1 MFEEFYEKYESEEHD
16 VIALMGRCI
25 GYGNDP
31 HCLCSYPQVLMLGVL
46 FKDSGKIES
55 RTMRLNW
62 PVWWEDLRTE
72 KGNFRFTPE
81 QVCRLKI
88 RKIKDEFAD
97 QGNAPQYCLSRVI
110 RKHVQCPELNRVLDE
125 YHKEVVLQDDV
136 LGACKLDKDLEMFES
151 DVDWCGIPITLTF
164 GVDAFAQETWYVAL
178 DAAKSVVLNRE
189 SWDRQMREFA
199 ADALIEDT
207 NYYLE
212 IEQLEGDFKP
222 LSEEDLANK
231 LYLELFDIFRNGKFR
246 AYFGFEGML
255 EDYEI
260 IINGSI
266 DDGIED
272 ATLEVR

>member
-31 HCLCSYPQVLMLGVL
+31 HCLCSFPQVLMLGVL

-62 PVWWEDLRTE
+62 PVWWKDLHTD

-81 QVCRLKI
+81 QVYRLKI

-97 QGNAPQYCLSRVI
+97 QLNGQQYCLSRVI
-110 RKHVQCPELNRVLDE
+110 RKHVPCPELNRVLEE

-151 DVDWCGIPITLTF
+151 DVDWCGIPIRLTF

-178 DAAKSVVLNRE
+178 DAAKSVVLNSE

-199 ADALIEDT
+199 AVELIEDT

-222 LSEEDLANK
+222 LREEDLANK
-231 LYLELFDIFRNGKFR
+231 LYLELFDIFRDGKFR
-246 AYFGFEGML
+246 AYLGFKDML

-260 IINGSI
+260 IISGSI
-266 DDGIED
+266 YDGIED
-272 ATLEVR
+272 ASLEVR

>member
-16 VIALMGRCI
+16 VIALMGRSI
-25 GYGNDP
+25 GYGTDP
-31 HCLCSYPQVLMLGVL
+31 DCGCNYPQVLMLGVL

-97 QGNAPQYCLSRVI
+97 QLNGQQYCLSRVI
-110 RKHVQCPELNRVLDE
+110 RKHVPCPELNRVLDE

-151 DVDWCGIPITLTF
+151 DVDWCGIPIRLTF
-164 GVDAFAQETWYVAL
+164 SVDAFDQETWDVAL

-231 LYLELFDIFRNGKFR
+231 LYLELFDIFRDGKFR

-266 DDGIED
+266 YDGIED
-272 ATLEVR
+272 ASLEVR

>member
-16 VIALMGRCI
+16 VIALMGRSI
-25 GYGNDP
+25 GYGTDP
-31 HCLCSYPQVLMLGVL
+31 DCGCNYPQVLMLGVL

-97 QGNAPQYCLSRVI
+97 QLNGQQYCLSRVI
-110 RKHVQCPELNRVLDE
+110 RKHVPCPELNRVLDE

-151 DVDWCGIPITLTF
+151 DVDWCGIPIRLTF
-164 GVDAFAQETWYVAL
+164 SVDAFDQETWDVAL

-231 LYLELFDIFRNGKFR
+231 LYLELFDIFRDGKFR

-266 DDGIED
+266 YDGIED
-272 ATLEVR
+272 ASLEAR